1 MFVNMPVYT
10 AIMENMTH
18 SNATV
23 ANLLTNFTPTYTMQ
37 PFINGKKREWN
48 EYTWCLEGCCNWQ
61 SSTMYFNRHCRSPI
75 MINRHVPYTRK
86 LLNMAS

>member
-1 MFVNMPVYT
+1 MPVYT

-37 PFINGKKREWN
+37 PFIIEKETNERDEKKQGFRRKWN
-48 EYTWCLEGCCNWQ
+48 
-61 SSTMYFNRHCRSPI
+61 
-75 MINRHVPYTRK
+75 
-86 LLNMAS
+86 LLQLAT

>member
-1 MFVNMPVYT
+1 MPVYT

-37 PFINGKKREWN
+37 PIINKKNMEETRED
-48 EYTWCLEGCCNWQ
+48 E
-61 SSTMYFNRHCRSPI
+61 
-75 MINRHVPYTRK
+75 
-86 LLNMAS
+86 